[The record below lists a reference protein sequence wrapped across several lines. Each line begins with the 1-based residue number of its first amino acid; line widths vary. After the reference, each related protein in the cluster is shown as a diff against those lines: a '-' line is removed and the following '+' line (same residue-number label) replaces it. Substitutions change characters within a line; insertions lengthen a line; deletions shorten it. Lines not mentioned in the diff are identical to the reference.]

1 LVVLLLLLLLLLECY
16 ELLILLEG
24 NRVISHCKCQ
34 HSPLLFEDLLLLLR
48 GQRVEHLLCHL
59 RSLLL
64 TLDLLLLLTHLIA
77 LDAVIPRHARVQRII
92 VSAFC
97 SLASATASPPASA
110 AAPPDHATASTPTLT
125 ACGPFSPGSPL
136 EMPLLRVLMVIVL
149 LVRALNVLQ
158 SAPV

>member
-1 LVVLLLLLLLLLECY
+1 VVLLLLLLLLLECY

-149 LVRALNVLQ
+149 LIRAFNVLQ
-158 SAPV
+158 SSPV